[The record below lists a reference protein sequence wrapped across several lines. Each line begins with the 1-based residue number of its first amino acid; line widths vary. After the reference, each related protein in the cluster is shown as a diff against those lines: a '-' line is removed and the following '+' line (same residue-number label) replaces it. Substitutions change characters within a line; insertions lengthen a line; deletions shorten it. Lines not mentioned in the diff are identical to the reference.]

1 MSYFSAL
8 LLSWEEG
15 LLRKLRFIYSK
26 KSNTVFRMIFL
37 NSVINSGA
45 GNLLYLRP
53 AIVFFFFTVGA
64 VVEKG
69 SLKEV
74 KTSQYRQVESNTL
87 WLKIRSK

>member
-53 AIVFFFFTVGA
+53 AIVFFFFFYCWCCCG
-64 VVEKG
+64 KG
-69 SLKEV
+69 VFEGGKDKSV
-74 KTSQYRQVESNTL
+74 QTSRV
-87 WLKIRSK
+87 